1 MQIMRKRIKISPAGI
16 AAIVIIALAVA
27 LRVVLTIAGWP
38 PTNSDES
45 TMGLMAIHI
54 MTSKD
59 FPIFLYGKPYMGGVE
74 AYLGAAL
81 MHIFGQTLF
90 ALRLGDI
97 LLFTLA
103 LTSMYF
109 LASLLYTQGDL
120 IQPATPTI
128 NRGATRLTSFR
139 QAARS
144 KVALI
149 TIALLSIGSVM
160 MLFTELMAHGGYPE
174 LLSLGTVA
182 FLLAYYLAYTSNQD
196 IPLYKQWRRLLAYGA
211 WGLAVALAFWGDYIF
226 ISIILMTGLL
236 LALFCWRELL
246 KGAILVVLLGLLIG
260 GIPLIIYNLHPTPGY
275 STLSV
280 MWGLRNNF
288 TDILVHSP
296 YGHAALYYEVRGTL
310 LESLPM
316 ATGAPP
322 VCFDS
327 NWVEL
332 GRGNTITRFECLDP
346 HGQWGLMIL
355 SLIWSLGFLILWI
368 ISTVHELR
376 MLWEIRRQQPFGKP
390 LPRENRQMVIRHFA
404 RLALLMLAA
413 LTLLEFSVSPVA
425 AVFSAAGRYLT
436 ALLISTPAIIAPLCG
451 LARDREELG
460 LRSGPHYEP
469 SSNARDAFAPINALL
484 RWGGLF
490 FIGIVMLAGTVSIF
504 LEFPTVQGVDQQQQA
519 LINDLV
525 RIHATHFYT
534 DFWTCNRLAF
544 LSDEKLICTVVDDNL
559 QGTHNGV
566 PGYYATV
573 KSDPNSAYL
582 FLQGTEQAN
591 AANRLFAQSHPPYRR
606 YIFEGYVVYQPA
618 RSATT

>member
-1 MQIMRKRIKISPAGI
+1 MLLIRKRIKISPAAI
-16 AAIVIIALAVA
+16 AAIVIIALAVV
-27 LRVVLTIAGWP
+27 LRVVLTLAGWP

-54 MTSKD
+54 MTGKG
-59 FPIFLYGKPYMGGVE
+59 FPLFLYGKFYMGGVE

-81 MHIFGQTLF
+81 MHVFGQTLF

-97 LLFTLA
+97 LLFTLT
-103 LTSMYF
+103 LTSLYF
-109 LASLLYTQGDL
+109 LASLLYTK
-120 IQPATPTI
+120 
-128 NRGATRLTSFR
+128 
-139 QAARS
+139 

-149 TIALLSIGSVM
+149 TIALLSIGSAM

-174 LLSLGTVA
+174 LLGLGALA
-182 FLLAYYLAYTSNQD
+182 FLLASYLACTSNQD
-196 IPLYKQWRRLLAYGA
+196 IPLHRQWRRLLAYGA

-246 KGAILVVLLGLLIG
+246 RGAILVVLLGLLIG
-260 GIPLIIYNLHPTPGY
+260 GIPLIIYNLHAAPAF
-275 STLSV
+275 STLSI
-280 MWGLRNNF
+280 MWGLRNDF
-288 TDILVHSP
+288 TYLLAHSQ
-296 YGHAALYYEVRGTL
+296 YSQFALYYEVKGTL
-310 LESLPM
+310 IETLPM

-332 GRGNTITRFECLDP
+332 GRGNAIMRFECLDP
-346 HGQWGLMIL
+346 HGQWGLLVL
-355 SLIWSLGFLILWI
+355 SLIWSLGFLMLWL

-376 MLWEIRRQQPFGKP
+376 VLWQIRRQQPLGKSWT
-390 LPRENRQMVIRHFA
+390 RENRQTVIRHFA

-413 LTLLEFSVSPVA
+413 LTLLEFAVSPVA
-425 AVFSAAGRYLT
+425 AVFPADGRYLT
-436 ALLISTPAIIAPLCG
+436 ALLIATPAIIAPLCG
-451 LARDREELG
+451 FARDRQALG
-460 LRSGPHYEP
+460 LRSDPHREP
-469 SSNARDAFAPINALL
+469 SANAGDAFAPIRALL

-490 FIGIVMLAGTVSIF
+490 FIGAVLLAGTVSIF
-504 LEFPTVQGVDQQQQA
+504 FEFPTVQALDRQQQA

-544 LSDEKLICTVVDDNL
+544 LSDEKLICAVVDDNL
-559 QGTHNGV
+559 RGTPNGV

-582 FLQGTEQAN
+582 FQQGTVQA
-591 AANRLFAQSHPPYRR
+591 AVANRQFAQSRTPYRR
-606 YIFEGYVVYQPA
+606 YTFEGYVVYQPV
-618 RSATT
+618 RSIDDTGSMKM